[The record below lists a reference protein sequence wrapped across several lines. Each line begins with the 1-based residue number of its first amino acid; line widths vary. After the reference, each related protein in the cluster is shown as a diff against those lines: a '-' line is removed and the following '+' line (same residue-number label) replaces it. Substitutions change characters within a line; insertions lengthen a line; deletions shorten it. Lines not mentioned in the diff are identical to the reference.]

1 MPGHAPLFHHAPQ
14 LVAVDECF
22 RLRLDLADLHALAQF
37 DIAGERVAAPP
48 RRVHRPA
55 GIFERTKH
63 VEFPEVLVGIGIA
76 EDTRNGQR
84 IGAFQQQQF
93 PDGIFLPE
101 DGAGGRFRNHHLV
114 LLRKRPVRIALE
126 HIEAQHV
133 EKHRIGQNIL
143 HRKRIVPAYHI
154 VGCRSPKARRGL
166 DLRNLFG
173 QRRGD
178 RRLERRGIPR
188 HLRCIVMYPQLVDA
202 VTVAETTVGGEVV
215 IGIRKDQ
222 QADGQPQRKRHHAGK
237 GAAAQFTQVT

>member
-1 MPGHAPLFHHAPQ
+1 MPLHAPLFHHAPQ
-14 LVAVDECF
+14 FVAVDKCF
-22 RLRLDLADLHALAQF
+22 RLRFDLTDLCALAQF
-37 DIAGERVAAPP
+37 DIAGERVPAAP

-101 DGAGGRFRNHHLV
+101 DGAGGRFGDHHLV

-133 EKHRIGQNIL
+133 EKHRIGQDIL
-143 HRKRIVPAYHI
+143 HRERIVPAYHI
-154 VGCRSPKARRGL
+154 VGFRSPKARRGL
-166 DLRNLFG
+166 DLRNLFS
-173 QRRGD
+173 QCRGD

-188 HLRCIVMYPQLVDA
+188 HLRCIVMYP
-202 VTVAETTVGGEVV
+202 
-215 IGIRKDQ
+215 
-222 QADGQPQRKRHHAGK
+222 
-237 GAAAQFTQVT
+237 